1 MIENLGGR
9 QGQPREAQVH
19 AIHLSDWKRWSQDP
33 PLPSPHLRV
42 GSGDKRISLDVSAYL
57 RSSKGEQ
64 YFFFCFCFYGCCIWG
79 CSHLQAVLLC
89 YYCCTFY
96 CIIALCTHSCFSF
109 RRRVYGWSDVPL
121 SRDEWSYTNQHG
133 LTCSIS
139 RFGLCQA
146 LQLLSQSRAMHY

>member
-1 MIENLGGR
+1 MWACSPLL
-9 QGQPREAQVH
+9 QPRIVPPHCYCCTFHHVIALQECWNVLYS
-19 AIHLSDWKRWSQDP
+19 IIFSKR
-33 PLPSPHLRV
+33 
-42 GSGDKRISLDVSAYL
+42 YL

-109 RRRVYGWSDVPL
+109 RRRVYGWSVVPL
-121 SRDEWSYTNQHG
+121 SRDVWSYTNQHG